1 MTDATLPDAAMP
13 GDDALLERSKDAGS
27 PAERAAV
34 FGFDLPAIQLASGR
48 LRLASTV
55 ALVAGVFA
63 IAFVAFG
70 QQSLDLG
77 GMLIGAL
84 LGFVAPVAVFVL
96 AQIIVRIFSNA
107 STSALAIA
115 SAPVTTVI
123 SSLLLLGAFLLAP
136 KSDGGFAGL
145 LLGTWAAAAIEAGGH
160 VATARV
166 FDQHSPYLART
177 ARIWNE
183 YPHWATIAF
192 GRWGWL
198 FTFSV
203 LAGLTGVAALLVFR
217 AAGASL
223 VTLLVIAGL
232 AIASVIESWATT
244 RNLVLLRF
252 VVGLAAL
259 GGLIAVWL
267 LV

>member
-13 GDDALLERSKDAGS
+13 GGDGLLERSKAAGS
-27 PAERAAV
+27 AVERAAV

-48 LRLASTV
+48 LRLASTL
-55 ALVAGVFA
+55 ALVVGVCV

-96 AQIIVRIFSNA
+96 AQIIMRIFSNA
-107 STSALAIA
+107 STTALAIA

-136 KSDGGFAGL
+136 KTDGGFAGL

-203 LAGLTGVAALLVFR
+203 GAGLTGVAALLVFR
-217 AAGASL
+217 QAGASL

-244 RNLVLLRF
+244 RNLVWLRF
-252 VVGLAAL
+252 VVGLVAL
-259 GGLIAVWL
+259 GALIAVWL